1 MTKGGTNLNTLLNA
15 TGVLATATMEPRLF
29 DLDFQL
35 IHDAA
40 LMIIAVVT
48 LFLLMSYFLFNPAR
62 AFLQKR
68 QEKIRAELEDAK
80 NNQEDARALKA
91 EYDEKLKNIDKE
103 AESILSDARKRALA
117 NENRIVA
124 AAKEE
129 AAAIVERA
137 REEARLEKQ
146 KMADDVKKEI
156 IAVAALMAGKVVAS
170 SVDVTIQ
177 DSLIDETLK
186 EIGDSTW
193 LS

>member
-1 MTKGGTNLNTLLNA
+1 MNTLLSA
-15 TGVLATATMEPRLF
+15 AGVLATMEPRLF

-35 IHDAA
+35 FHDAA
-40 LMIIAVVT
+40 LMIIAVVA
-48 LFLLMSYFLFNPAR
+48 LFLIMSYFLFNPAR

-68 QEKIRAELEDAK
+68 QEKIRTELEDAK
-80 NNQEDARALKA
+80 SNQEDARALKA

-103 AESILSDARKRALA
+103 AESILADARKRALA

-129 AAAIVERA
+129 AAAIIERA
-137 REEARLEKQ
+137 KEEARLEKQ
-146 KMADDVKKEI
+146 KMADEVKKEI
-156 IAVAALMAGKVVAS
+156 VAVAALMAGKVVAS
-170 SVDVTIQ
+170 SVDVAIQ

>member
-1 MTKGGTNLNTLLNA
+1 MNTLLSA
-15 TGVLATATMEPRLF
+15 TGVLATMEPRLF

-35 IHDAA
+35 FHEAA
-40 LMIIAVVT
+40 LMIIAVVA
-48 LFLLMSYFLFNPAR
+48 LFLIMSYFLFNPAR
-62 AFLQKR
+62 EFLQKR

-80 NNQEDARALKA
+80 NNQEESRALKA

-103 AESILSDARKRALA
+103 AESILADARKRALA
-117 NENRIVA
+117 NENRIIA

-129 AAAIVERA
+129 AAAIIERA
-137 REEARLEKQ
+137 REEAKLEKQ
-146 KMADDVKKEI
+146 KMADEVKKEI
-156 IAVAALMAGKVVAS
+156 VAVAALMAGKVVAS
-170 SVDVTIQ
+170 TVDVAIQ

>member
-1 MTKGGTNLNTLLNA
+1 MNTLLNA
-15 TGVLATATMEPRLF
+15 TGILATAAMEPRLF

-35 IHDAA
+35 VHDAA

-68 QEKIRAELEDAK
+68 QEKIRTELEDAK

>member
-1 MTKGGTNLNTLLNA
+1 MNTLLSA
-15 TGVLATATMEPRLF
+15 TGVLATMEPRLF

-35 IHDAA
+35 FHDAA
-40 LMIIAVVT
+40 LMIIAVVA
-48 LFLLMSYFLFNPAR
+48 LFLIMSYFLFNPAR

-68 QEKIRAELEDAK
+68 QDKIRTELEDAK
-80 NNQEDARALKA
+80 NNQENARALKA

-103 AESILSDARKRALA
+103 AESILAESILADARKRALA

-129 AAAIVERA
+129 AAAIIERA
-137 REEARLEKQ
+137 REEAKLEKQ
-146 KMADDVKKEI
+146 KMADEVKKEI
-156 IAVAALMAGKVVAS
+156 VAVAALMAGKVVAS

>member
-1 MTKGGTNLNTLLNA
+1 MNTILSAAGIL
-15 TGVLATATMEPRLF
+15 ATMEPRLF

-35 IHDAA
+35 FHDAA
-40 LMIIAVVT
+40 LMIIAVVA
-48 LFLLMSYFLFNPAR
+48 LFLIMSYFLFNPAR

-68 QEKIRAELEDAK
+68 QDKIRTELEDAK

-103 AESILSDARKRALA
+103 AESILADARKRALA

-129 AAAIVERA
+129 AAAIIERA
-137 REEARLEKQ
+137 REEAKLEKQ
-146 KMADDVKKEI
+146 KMADEVKKEI
-156 IAVAALMAGKVVAS
+156 VAVAALMAGKVVAS
-170 SVDVTIQ
+170 TVDVTIQ